1 MEYLLLFFIYSFFG
15 VGIEVF
21 FTSIH
26 DFIRYRDLSF
36 KGRSYLWMF
45 PIYGSLGLVIGPLYR
60 LLLPVPFLA
69 RGLVYMVIIFSAE
82 FGYGYLLKLTLG
94 KCPWEY
100 KSRWAIKGV
109 VKVTYLPFWLAY
121 GYIAELLYRGFKNI
135 TVY

>member
-1 MEYLLLFFIYSFFG
+1 MKYLLLFFIYSFFG

-26 DFIRYRDLSF
+26 DFIRYRDRSL

-45 PIYGSLGLVIGPLYR
+45 PIYGSLGLIIGPLYDFLR
-60 LLLPVPFLA
+60 PIHFLL
-69 RGLVYMVIIFSAE
+69 RGLIYMAVIFAAE
-82 FGYGYLLKLTLG
+82 FCYGYFLKLIIG

-121 GYIAELLYRGFKNI
+121 GYIAELLYRGFTNI
-135 TVY
+135 TIY

>member
-1 MEYLLLFFIYSFFG
+1 MKYLLLFLIYSFLG

-45 PIYGSLGLVIGPLYR
+45 PIYGSLGLVIGPLYNN
-60 LLLPVPFLA
+60 LQVVPFIA
-69 RGLVYMVIIFSAE
+69 RGFIYMAIIFAAE
-82 FGYGYLLKLTLG
+82 FAYGFLLKLAIG

-100 KSRWAIKGV
+100 HSRWAIMGL

-121 GYIAELLYRGFKNI
+121 GYLAELIYRGFINI
-135 TVY
+135 TIY